1 MGRVNCSV
9 SMVLA
14 LKNREHIACGMITG
28 FLLTQWLHSPSHG
41 SSLWQK
47 CCLDLSSGTLIARVC
62 CGTMHSNVLGAFSC
76 QAVPYG
82 SSCHTALLPFWG
94 CCGAVVPTFA

>member
-1 MGRVNCSV
+1 MGALMWHLICLQPWLHAMGRVNCNV

-14 LKNREHIACGMITG
+14 LKNREHIAYGMTTG

-47 CCLDLSSGTLIARVC
+47 CCLDLSSGTLIA
-62 CGTMHSNVLGAFSC
+62 
-76 QAVPYG
+76 
-82 SSCHTALLPFWG
+82 
-94 CCGAVVPTFA
+94 